1 MVVGY
6 VRVECNVEVR
16 IGVDIRDIDVLMI
29 IGNVDEWASILM
41 SASLDLQCRW
51 LRC

>member
-16 IGVDIRDIDVLMI
+16 IDVDIQDIDVLMV
-29 IGNVDEWASILM
+29 IGNFDEWASGLM
-41 SASLDLQCRW
+41 SDSWDLQCR
-51 LRC
+51 